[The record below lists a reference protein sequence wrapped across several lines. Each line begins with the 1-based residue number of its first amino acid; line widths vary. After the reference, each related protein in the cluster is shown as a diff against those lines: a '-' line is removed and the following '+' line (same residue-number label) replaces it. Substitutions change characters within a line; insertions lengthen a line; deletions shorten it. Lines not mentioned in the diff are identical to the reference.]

1 MDEKHYISS
10 VKLVDGSV
18 YNIKDAEVR
27 EMLES
32 FFSDEIIIDCG
43 GAPKETDAL

>member
-1 MDEKHYISS
+1 MDEKQCISS

-27 EMLES
+27 EMLAS
-32 FFSDEIIIDCG
+32 LFLNEIIIDCG
-43 GAPKETDAL
+43 GAPIDENV